1 MERRIWWLVAA
12 IGLLTTAFHAERL
25 FAEPITLPYCIE
37 RSKLAIDIAKTVQ
50 SGLTMDR
57 INLEYAIPPS
67 SEEEASNRQAWV
79 AELKGEIVVLMQT
92 VQDPD
97 MVGQKVLE
105 NCAYAYGK
113 LRRTASSDG
122 MVETDKY
129 TARYCLYR
137 KEKLSVLYDVV
148 KEAGSIEA
156 MMEKYPPPPSVEK
169 EVAANIALDILE
181 SEDKGKWLKTEWLKC
196 IGNQI

>member
-1 MERRIWWLVAA
+1 MERRIWWLVAV
-12 IGLLTTAFHAERL
+12 IGLVTTFLHAERL
-25 FAEPITLPYCIE
+25 FAEPITLPYCQN
-37 RSKLAIDIAKTVQ
+37 RAALALDIARTVQ
-50 SGLTMDR
+50 GGLSMDK
-57 INLEYAIPPS
+57 INVEYLVPS
-67 SEEEASNRQAWV
+67 QSTQEAADRKAWV
-79 AELKGEIVVLMQT
+79 SELFDEISTLMAAHSE
-92 VQDPD
+92 PE
-97 MVGQKVLE
+97 MVAQKVME
-105 NCAYAYGK
+105 RCAYEYGK

-122 MVETDKY
+122 LVDVDKY

-137 KEKLSVLYDVV
+137 KEKMSILYDVV